1 MTNDFTA
8 SAPSLGGKFWDPT
21 YPMEGIDLTDEA
33 LDIHRILSERRERNL
48 FQQLE
53 KSRLGHILT
62 NAWNERYVSV
72 DEVIRDITL
81 EAMQVG
87 ITISGDEV
95 DIGAKWEDVFELK
108 DGKLEFI
115 GRND

>member
-1 MTNDFTA
+1 
-8 SAPSLGGKFWDPT
+8 
-21 YPMEGIDLTDEA
+21 MEGIDSTDEA

-72 DEVIRDITL
+72 DEVIRDIAL

-87 ITISGDEV
+87 ISVSGDEV
-95 DIGAKWEDVFELK
+95 DIGAKWEDVFDFK
-108 DGKLEFI
+108 DGKLDFK